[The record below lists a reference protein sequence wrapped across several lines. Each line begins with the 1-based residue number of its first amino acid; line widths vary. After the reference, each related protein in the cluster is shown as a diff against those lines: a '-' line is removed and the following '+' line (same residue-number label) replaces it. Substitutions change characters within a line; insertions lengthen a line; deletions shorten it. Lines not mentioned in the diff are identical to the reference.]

1 MPRSGNRNQE
11 KKASRSIGRRRS
23 LDVASS
29 FVSSTEDTA
38 WERMSLIE
46 YVHAH
51 RKPFRAVEP
60 VINSSETHLKRV
72 RFANLGAN
80 GILDERIG
88 GLFLNI
94 DRELR
99 IY

>member
-1 MPRSGNRNQE
+1 
-11 KKASRSIGRRRS
+11 
-23 LDVASS
+23 
-29 FVSSTEDTA
+29 
-38 WERMSLIE
+38 MSLIE